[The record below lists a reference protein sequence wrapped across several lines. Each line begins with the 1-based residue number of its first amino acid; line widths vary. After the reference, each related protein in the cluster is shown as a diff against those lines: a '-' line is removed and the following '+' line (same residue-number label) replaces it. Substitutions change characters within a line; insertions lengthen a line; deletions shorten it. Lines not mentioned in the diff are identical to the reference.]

1 MEQTKVDASVL
12 VDSVRHVKSDLFK
25 SYKNDRRLKKSYN
38 IVYNLTPK
46 EILLHYIQIERKESG
61 LPSKTRKLI
70 ISIVRQAVN
79 RFNIKNKQ
87 L

>member
-12 VDSVRHVKSDLFK
+12 VDSVRHVKSNLFK
-25 SYKNDRRLKKSYN
+25 SYMNDRRLKKSYN
-38 IVYNLTPK
+38 TVYNLTAK
-46 EILLHYIQIERKESG
+46 EILLHYIQIEKKESW

-70 ISIVRQAVN
+70 VSIVRHAVN
-79 RFNIKNKQ
+79 RFNLKNKQ